1 LLLLL
6 AVRRGPRAVL
16 FREGEDQLGA
26 VTNRGSAASNKIGR
40 TRSINYPMSTVVIP
54 IRPFFTSNLA
64 LVCLALWSGKRC
76 ECAGNDM
83 TNYNNGVYETLQ
95 RE

>member
-1 LLLLL
+1 MLYVCCDCCLLCAVCCYLLLLLL

-40 TRSINYPMSTVVIP
+40 TRSITYPMSTIVIP
-54 IRPFFTSNLA
+54 IPPLRLYA
-64 LVCLALWSGKRC
+64 LLCGWVSAANVR
-76 ECAGNDM
+76 AM
-83 TNYNNGVYETLQ
+83 I
-95 RE
+95 